1 MLGTGYLKVN
11 LYPPQQR
18 LEVLIMYLQKD
29 TKKILE
35 KFIGKSILELS
46 EMDLEE
52 EISFIKSKISE
63 TPVFSKNVDFRIQ
76 GRGNPLMTR
85 KRICTMAEIDKKILE
100 MR

>member
-1 MLGTGYLKVN
+1 MYLK
-11 LYPPQQR
+11 
-18 LEVLIMYLQKD
+18 KD

-46 EMDLEE
+46 QMDLKD
-52 EISFIKSKISE
+52 EISFVKSR
-63 TPVFSKNVDFRIQ
+63 TGGVLDFSKGIDIRMQ

-85 KRICTMAEIDKKILE
+85 KRICTMEDIDKKILE

>member
-1 MLGTGYLKVN
+1 
-11 LYPPQQR
+11 
-18 LEVLIMYLQKD
+18 MYLHKE

-46 EMDLEE
+46 EMDLVE
-52 EISFIKSKISE
+52 EISFIKSKTGE
-63 TPVFSKNVDFRIQ
+63 NPVFSKNVDIRMQ

-85 KRICTMAEIDKKILE
+85 KRICTMEDIDKKILE

>member
-1 MLGTGYLKVN
+1 MYLK
-11 LYPPQQR
+11 
-18 LEVLIMYLQKD
+18 KD

-46 EMDLEE
+46 QMDLKD
-52 EISFIKSKISE
+52 EISFVKSR
-63 TPVFSKNVDFRIQ
+63 TGGVLDFSKGIDIRMQ

-85 KRICTMAEIDKKILE
+85 KRICTMEDVDKKILE

>member
-1 MLGTGYLKVN
+1 MYLKK
-11 LYPPQQR
+11 
-18 LEVLIMYLQKD
+18 E

-46 EMDLEE
+46 QMDLKD
-52 EISFIKSKISE
+52 EISFVKSR
-63 TPVFSKNVDFRIQ
+63 TGGVLDFSKGIDIRMQ

-85 KRICTMAEIDKKILE
+85 KRICTMEDVDKKILE